1 MDRKTAY
8 IYSFIISLFIFSN
21 SYSQSNTVYNFLKLD
36 VSARASALAGSFTAV
51 EDDVNA
57 IYYNPAALTTFKKP
71 EASVGFY
78 KYLLDIN
85 SGNIA
90 FTTKYKKLGYIGIG
104 LRYVNYG
111 SFDKYDINS
120 VNQGTFGGSD
130 LAMTLGYANNF
141 NPQFSY
147 GGSLKLI
154 YSSYDVYNSFGVAAD
169 LGLLYKIPDYN
180 MSIGMSLLNAG
191 VQLKSY
197 QDLKE
202 NLPLDLRFGITKKLE
217 NSPLT
222 IYLGLNRLTEEQEK
236 FFNRFKNITA
246 GLEFNVA
253 DNIDLR
259 VGYDN
264 RLRQDL
270 KTGSSTGLAG
280 FSAGFGFL
288 LKDKYQIDY
297 AFNSLGKIG
306 STHRINLGMP
316 IN

>member
-1 MDRKTAY
+1 MKRTT
-8 IYSFIISLFIFSN
+8 SFVYTIILFLFLYTSG
-21 SYSQSNTVYNFLKLD
+21 YSQSNTVYNFLKLD
-36 VSARASALAGSFTAV
+36 VSARASSLAGSFTAV
-51 EDDVNA
+51 ENDVNA
-57 IYYNPAALTTFKKP
+57 IYYNPAALTSFTRSK
-71 EASVGFY
+71 ASVGFY

-90 FTTKYKKLGYIGIG
+90 FTSKYKNLGYIGIG

-130 LAMTLGYANNF
+130 LALSLGYANDLNTH
-141 NPQFSY
+141 FSY

-154 YSSYDVYNSFGVAAD
+154 YSSYDIYNSFGVAAD
-169 LGLLYKIPDYN
+169 LGAMYKIPEYN
-180 MSIGMSLLNAG
+180 MTIGMSLLNAG

-202 NLPLDLRFGITKKLE
+202 DLPLDLRFGITKKLE

-222 IYLGLNRLTEEQEK
+222 VYLGLNRLTEAQDN
-236 FFNRFKNITA
+236 FFSRFKNITA
-246 GLEFNVA
+246 GAEFSVA

-259 VGYDN
+259 IGYDN

-270 KTGSSTGLAG
+270 KTGSTTGLAG
-280 FSAGFGFL
+280 FSAGFGVL
-288 LKDKYQIDY
+288 IKDKYQVDY

>member
-1 MDRKTAY
+1 MIRKTAY
-8 IYSFIISLFIFSN
+8 IFTFALISFIYSN
-21 SYSQSNTVYNFLKLD
+21 SFSQSNTVYNFLKLD

-51 EDDVNA
+51 ENDVNA
-57 IYYNPAALTTFKKP
+57 IYYNPASLTTFTR
-71 EASVGFY
+71 AQGSVGFY

-90 FTTKYKKLGYIGIG
+90 FTSKYKDIGYIGIG

-130 LAMTLGYANNF
+130 LALTLGYANNL
-141 NPQFSY
+141 NSKLSY
-147 GGSLKLI
+147 GASLKLI
-154 YSSYDVYNSFGVAAD
+154 YSSYDVYHSAGVAVD
-169 LGLLYKIPDYN
+169 LGALYKMPEQM
-180 MSIGMSLLNAG
+180 MSIGVSLLNAG
-191 VQLKSY
+191 VQITSY

-202 NLPLDLRFGITKKLE
+202 KLPLDLRIGATKKVE

-222 IYLGLNRLTEEQEK
+222 VFLGFNRLTEDQDK

-246 GLEFNVA
+246 GVEFDVA
-253 DNIDLR
+253 DGINLR

-270 KTGSSTGLAG
+270 KTGSTSGLAG
-280 FSAGFGFL
+280 FSAGFGVL
-288 LKDKYQIDY
+288 VKDKYQIDY

-306 STHRINLGMP
+306 STHRINVGMP